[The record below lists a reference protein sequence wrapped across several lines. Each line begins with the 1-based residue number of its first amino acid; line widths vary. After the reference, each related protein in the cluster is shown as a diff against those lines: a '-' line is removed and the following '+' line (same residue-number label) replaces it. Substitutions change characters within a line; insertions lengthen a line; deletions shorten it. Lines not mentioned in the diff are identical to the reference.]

1 MIDID
6 RDFNIQAG
14 QCSIQDVLAIRDTLD
29 ILSGKWKLPIMGALL
44 GGKKRFKELE
54 RAVTGITPKML
65 SKELRDLELNQ
76 MVSRTVHDTLPPTVE
91 YEITE
96 YGRSLDTVII
106 AMRDWGFLH
115 RKRIFGEMTALH
127 NPAIKTSA

>member
-1 MIDID
+1 ME
-6 RDFNIQAG
+6 RDYNIQAG
-14 QCSIQDVLAIRDTLD
+14 KCSIQDALAIRDTLD
-29 ILSGKWKLPIMGALL
+29 LLNGKWKLPIMGALL

-96 YGRSLDTVII
+96 YGRSLDIVII

-115 RKRIFGEMTALH
+115 RKRIFGEMTATH
-127 NPAIKTSA
+127 SAEVPASA